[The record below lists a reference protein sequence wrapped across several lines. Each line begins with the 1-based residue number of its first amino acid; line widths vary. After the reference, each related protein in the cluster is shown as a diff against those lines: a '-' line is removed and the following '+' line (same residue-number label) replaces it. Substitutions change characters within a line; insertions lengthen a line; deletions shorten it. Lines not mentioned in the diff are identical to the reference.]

1 MTMGIRL
8 FVVRCFVLVVT
19 YLLAEKPSDS
29 SVTQLILVALGA
41 IVILVLVNLESKTI
55 LGLFEHLEFFVKT

>member
-19 YLLAEKPSDS
+19 YLLAEKSSDS

-55 LGLFEHLEFFVKT
+55 LGLIEHLGFFVKT